1 MTADFFVVAAVAG
14 LLSFFTP
21 CVFPM
26 VPITLAYFGR
36 AEGAAREKSSS
47 TGWFVAGIVLSFTLL
62 GLLIAAVFGAAGVN
76 RFAADPRLNLVLAGL
91 LVFFAA
97 NLFGF
102 FEIPIPSAWLTR
114 AAKSTSSTD
123 PRRAAGA
130 ALLGAVFALTSLT
143 CTAPFVGSLL
153 VLTAGGARTMPLIGM
168 LVFSSAFALPFYVL
182 TRVPRLL
189 ERLPRSGSWLHTLR
203 VCVGVIELAAALK
216 FVSNADVVSNWGIVT
231 RSVVLAGW
239 TTLAAGLAL
248 YLLALGIKRRSIGAG
263 LAAAAFAAIA
273 VPLTLSANGGSYAAI
288 ESYLPPARSVAT
300 TVSAADPWILN
311 DYPAA
316 LQAATNARKPVFID
330 FTGYTCTNCRWMESH
345 IFNRPDVRASL
356 GNFVLARLYTDGQ
369 GEVFEKQQAFQE
381 NTFGTVA
388 LPLYAVVNADGTTRA
403 TISGIVRDPARFIA
417 FLESARPPRI
427 AVR

>member
-1 MTADFFVVAAVAG
+1 M
-14 LLSFFTP
+14 SQ
-21 CVFPM
+21 
-26 VPITLAYFGR
+26 
-36 AEGAAREKSSS
+36 SSA

-62 GLLIAAVFGAAGVN
+62 GLVIAAVFGAAGVN
-76 RFAADPRLNLVLAGL
+76 RFAADPRLNLVLAGV

-114 AAKSTSSTD
+114 AAKSTGSTD

-130 ALLGAVFALTSLT
+130 ALLGAVFSLTSLT

-182 TRVPRLL
+182 TRVPRLF
-189 ERLPRSGSWLHTLR
+189 ERLPRSGAWLHTLR

-216 FVSNADVVSNWGIVT
+216 FMSNADVVSNWGIFT
-231 RSVVLAGW
+231 RSIVLAGW
-239 TTLAAGLAL
+239 TILAAGLAV
-248 YLLALGIKRRSIGAG
+248 YLLVLAVGRRSPGLGIAGIAFAG
-263 LAAAAFAAIA
+263 LALPFI
-273 VPLTLSANGGSYAAI
+273 LSMRGASYAAI
-288 ESYLPPARSVAT
+288 ESYLPPVRSVAAT
-300 TVSAADPWILN
+300 PDSAEAWILN
-311 DYPAA
+311 DYQAA
-316 LQAATNARKPVFID
+316 LQAATIAHKPVFID

-356 GNFVLARLYTDGQ
+356 GNFVQARLYTDGQ

-388 LPLYAVVNADGTTRA
+388 LPLYAVVNADGSTRA

-417 FLESARPPRI
+417 FLEAARGPRI
-427 AVR
+427 AGR